1 MKIIIEKSIDDSKW
15 KEEKWLTNSLM
26 KNIVKNIFNRFSFF
40 SYIKTIEISM
50 LFTDNEKMKELKKE
64 FFNNP
69 VVTNVLSFPDAIISK
84 QQLLELPDNLDYI
97 YLGDIALGYQILQ
110 KEAAQLKKS
119 FKDHFIHLFTHSILH
134 LIGFDHKTE
143 EEADLME
150 SLEID
155 ILKDFSLSSPY

>member
-1 MKIIIEKSIDDSKW
+1 MKIIIEKSIDNSKW
-15 KEEKWLTNSLM
+15 KEEKWLTNLLM
-26 KNIVKNIFNRFSFF
+26 KNIVKNILNRFSFF

-69 VVTNVLSFPDAIISK
+69 VVTNVLSFPDAITSK

-110 KEAAQLKKS
+110 KEAEKLKKS

-134 LIGFDHKTE
+134 LIGFDHKTKK
-143 EEADLME
+143 EANIME
-150 SLEID
+150 SLETD
-155 ILKDFSLSSPY
+155 VLKDFNLLSPY